1 MTPTTPAQ
9 TAANKANAQHS
20 TGPKTEAGISRSS
33 MNNFRHG
40 LAGLFMI
47 PAWENREEFDELSN
61 ALRAEHAPSTP
72 TEVLLVERMAQHFW
86 LTQRAMRLQ
95 TKCIEEDF
103 PTSDDNKGL
112 PLYLR
117 YQVTHER
124 AFHKC
129 LNDLLKLRAEKR
141 KAEIGFESQKHKQAD
156 QIRREAAEN
165 RKQELHRW
173 SVLLSEAKVDHQDLL
188 NLNVRHSTALLS
200 NSENRPL
207 TAEQA
212 G

>member
-1 MTPTTPAQ
+1 MTTPAQ

-40 LAGLFMI
+40 LAGLCMI
-47 PAWENREEFDELSN
+47 PAWENRREFDELYD

-129 LNDLLKLRAEKR
+129 LNDLLKLRATTR
-141 KAEIGFESQKHKQAD
+141 RAEIGFVSLKHKQAD
-156 QIRREAAEN
+156 QTRRESAES

-173 SVLLSEAKVDHQDLL
+173 SVLLGEAKVDHQNLL
-188 NLNVRHSTALLS
+188 NLNLRHSAAPVS
-200 NSENRPL
+200 SSENRPL

>member
-1 MTPTTPAQ
+1 MTTPAQ

-20 TGPKTEAGISRSS
+20 TGPKSEAGISRSS

-40 LAGLFMI
+40 LAGVFMI
-47 PAWENREEFDELSN
+47 PAWENRREFDELYD
-61 ALRAEHAPSTP
+61 ALPAEHAPSTP

-129 LNDLLKLRAEKR
+129 LNDLLKLRATTR
-141 KAEIGFESQKHKQAD
+141 RAEIGFVSLKHKQAD
-156 QIRREAAEN
+156 QTRRESAES

-173 SVLLSEAKVDHQDLL
+173 SVLLGEAKVDHQHLL
-188 NLNVRHSTALLS
+188 NLNLRHSAAPVS
-200 NSENRPL
+200 SSENRPL

-212 G
+212 A

>member
-1 MTPTTPAQ
+1 MTTPAQ

-20 TGPKTEAGISRSS
+20 TGPKSEAGISRSS

-40 LAGLFMI
+40 LAGVFMI
-47 PAWENREEFDELSN
+47 PAWENRAEFDELYN

-72 TEVLLVERMAQHFW
+72 TEVLLIQRMAQHFW

-129 LNDLLKLRAEKR
+129 LNDLLKLRATTR
-141 KAEIGFESQKHKQAD
+141 RAEIGFVSLKHKQAD
-156 QIRREAAEN
+156 QTRRESAES

-173 SVLLSEAKVDHQDLL
+173 SVLLGEAKVDHQHLL
-188 NLNVRHSTALLS
+188 NS
-200 NSENRPL
+200 NLRNSAAPVSSSENRPL

-212 G
+212 A

>member
-1 MTPTTPAQ
+1 MTMTTPAQ

-47 PAWENREEFDELSN
+47 PAWENQREFDDLYD
-61 ALRAEHAPSTP
+61 ALRAEHAPCTP

-86 LTQRAMRLQ
+86 LSQRAMRLQ
-95 TKCIEEDF
+95 TKCIEKGF

-129 LNDLLKLRAEKR
+129 LNDLLKLRAAMR
-141 KAEIGFESQKHKQAD
+141 KAEIGFESQKHRQAD
-156 QIRREAAEN
+156 QTRREAAES
-165 RKQELHRW
+165 RRQELHRW
-173 SVLLSEAKVDHQDLL
+173 SVLLGEAKVEHQDLL
-188 NLNVRHSTALLS
+188 NLNLRHSAALVSNTA
-200 NSENRPL
+200 NRPL
-207 TAEQA
+207 IAEKA
-212 G
+212 A